1 MHSNSMKH
9 VTPQQQVWALLQT
22 DDQRAILAANLRHL
36 KKLTQEDICYGI
48 IAFLRWGIIRPFEDQ
63 WVNRHFQS
71 LVLFLRTEKE
81 LGNL

>member
-1 MHSNSMKH
+1 MKFIS
-9 VTPQQQVWALLQT
+9 PQQQVWELLQT
-22 DDQRAILAANLRHL
+22 DDQKAILAANLRHL
-36 KKLTQEDICYGI
+36 KKQTQEDICYGI

-63 WVNRHFQS
+63 WVNRHYQS

>member
-1 MHSNSMKH
+1 MKFI
-9 VTPQQQVWALLQT
+9 TPQQQVWALLQT

-63 WVNRHFQS
+63 WVNRHYQS